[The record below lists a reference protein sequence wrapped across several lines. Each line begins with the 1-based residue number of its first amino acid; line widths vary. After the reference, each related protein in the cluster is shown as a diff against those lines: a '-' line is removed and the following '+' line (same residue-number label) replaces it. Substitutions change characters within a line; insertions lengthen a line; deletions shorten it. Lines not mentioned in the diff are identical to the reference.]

1 MKKTTTKKKEIS
13 IEGLKHFD
21 YKDIELLSTFIT
33 PAGQIMGKKRTNLA
47 SKQQRAVTLAIKR
60 SRYMGFMPYIAA

>member
-1 MKKTTTKKKEIS
+1 MKKINKKKEIS

-21 YKDIELLSTFIT
+21 YKDTELLNTFIT
-33 PAGQIMGKKRTNLA
+33 PSGQIMGKKRTNLS
-47 SKQQRAVTLAIKR
+47 SKQQRAMTLAIKR

>member
-1 MKKTTTKKKEIS
+1 MKKKNTKKEIS

-21 YKDIELLSTFIT
+21 YKDVELLNTFIT
-33 PAGQIMGKKRTNLA
+33 PSGQIMGKKRTNLS
-47 SKQQRAVTLAIKR
+47 SKQQRTVTLAIKR

>member
-1 MKKTTTKKKEIS
+1 MKKNNKKEIS

-21 YKDIELLSTFIT
+21 YKDTELLSMFVA
-33 PAGQIMGKKRTNLA
+33 PSAQIMGKKRTGIS

-60 SRYMGFMPYIAA
+60 ARYMGLLNYVAS